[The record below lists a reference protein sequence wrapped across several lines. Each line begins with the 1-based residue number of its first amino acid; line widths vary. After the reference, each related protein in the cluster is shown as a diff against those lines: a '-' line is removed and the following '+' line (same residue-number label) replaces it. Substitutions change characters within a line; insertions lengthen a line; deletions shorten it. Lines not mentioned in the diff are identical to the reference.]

1 MSDEASLLD
10 ILTFGRR
17 AIRAAKEKDSFLRD
31 EIAQSAVAYC
41 ISVMGEGA
49 KRLSPEF
56 QKSHPEVN
64 WSDVAKMRDLLVHAY
79 HRVDWN
85 VVWETVTTS
94 IPETLR
100 VIENLVPRK
109 NQ

>member
-31 EIAQSAVAYC
+31 EVAQSAVAYC
-41 ISVMGEGA
+41 IGVMGEGA

-64 WSDVAKMRDLLVHAY
+64 WSDIAKMRDLLVSRVSSRRLERGLG
-79 HRVDWN
+79 HRDDFDSRN
-85 VVWETVTTS
+85 PS
-94 IPETLR
+94 GD
-100 VIENLVPRK
+100 
-109 NQ
+109 